1 MTTEMIILIVVASVL
16 FVVAAIMAGALFILS
31 RIIKNM
37 RSSDEKVDKV
47 KVVDGVRYTKDDVVE
62 RGGEMNITHN
72 EGDVTLS
79 RGEEYE
85 VVKGGKIMPGKY
97 QVLSADGSVET
108 LNIRIGGFVREI
120 AHNTPI
126 VLEEG
131 DKICAVSHTV
141 ILR

>member
-1 MTTEMIILIVVASVL
+1 MTKEMIILIVVASVL
-16 FVVAAIMAGALFILS
+16 FVAAAIMAGGLVYVT
-31 RIIKNM
+31 RVIKKI
-37 RSSDEKVDKV
+37 RSTDVEVDKV
-47 KVVDGVRYTKDDVVE
+47 KVVDGVRYTEDKVVE
-62 RGGEMNITHN
+62 KDGEMNVTHN
-72 EGDVTLS
+72 VGDITLS
-79 RGEEYE
+79 RGEEYD

-97 QVLSADGSVET
+97 QVLSSDGSVENF
-108 LNIRIGGFVREI
+108 NIRISGFVREI